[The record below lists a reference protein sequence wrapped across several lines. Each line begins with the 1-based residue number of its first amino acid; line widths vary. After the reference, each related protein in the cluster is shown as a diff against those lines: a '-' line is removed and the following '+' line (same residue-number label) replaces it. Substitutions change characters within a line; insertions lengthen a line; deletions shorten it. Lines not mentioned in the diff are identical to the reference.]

1 MSGCTG
7 LVGWAIMS
15 RSDWVCHDDMSVVL
29 RLLMPANALTM
40 ELCLSTG
47 LRVGD
52 ALALETDTLRK
63 GQRISVLEH
72 KTGKHKRIYIN
83 KSLHSRLL
91 SQAGVRFVFPG
102 ALAPEV
108 RHRTRQAVWADVKR
122 AAKALRLDVQC
133 SPHSARKVYA
143 VDYYRKHGLA
153 ATQAALNH
161 DRPETTLLYLMSELL
176 ANPS

>member
-7 LVGWAIMS
+7 RVGLATMS

-29 RLLMPANALTM
+29 RLLMPANSLAM

-52 ALALETDTLRK
+52 ALALETDALRK
-63 GQRISVLEH
+63 GQRVSVLEH

-102 ALAPEV
+102 ALAPET

-176 ANPS
+176 DRPP